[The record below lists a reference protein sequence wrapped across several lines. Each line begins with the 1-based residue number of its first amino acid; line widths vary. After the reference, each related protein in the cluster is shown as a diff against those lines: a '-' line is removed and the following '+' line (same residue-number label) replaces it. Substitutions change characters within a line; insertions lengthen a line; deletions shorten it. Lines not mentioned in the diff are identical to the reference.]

1 MRSIRWSPGLGPPP
15 FFPNRSL
22 ASIFGCITGK
32 CNLKELIFPFA
43 ARKFTVV
50 HVQHS
55 LRAVSWL
62 DSRSTAINP

>member
-15 FFPNRSL
+15 FIPNRSL
-22 ASIFGCITGK
+22 VSILDAFTEK
-32 CNLKELIFPFA
+32 CDLTELIFPFA
-43 ARKFTVV
+43 APKFIVV

-55 LRAVSWL
+55 PWAVSWL